1 MLSLASQNPFLGLF
15 GTLVL
20 IVGVGGIAHLL
31 CDFCDNA
38 TFIRYVDKGTKI
50 GAVATIITM
59 GVMAMEKIIEALTKF
74 IRLIFG

>member
-1 MLSLASQNPFLGLF
+1 MSGIAQANPFLGLF

-38 TFIRYVDKGTKI
+38 HFVKYVDKGTKI

-59 GVMAMEKIIEALTKF
+59 GVMAMDKIVEALLKF
-74 IRLIFG
+74 IHLLFG